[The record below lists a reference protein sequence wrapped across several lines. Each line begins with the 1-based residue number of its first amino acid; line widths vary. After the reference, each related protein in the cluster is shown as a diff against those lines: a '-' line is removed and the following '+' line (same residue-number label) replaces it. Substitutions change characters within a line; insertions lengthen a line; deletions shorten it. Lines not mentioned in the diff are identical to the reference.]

1 MRPIYP
7 VPKIQKNY
15 PRVTIK
21 SRAFYGSRTKYRRQK
36 ENGYCPMSLR
46 TRGQNPSGPG
56 ATKMDI
62 RNAYFFPFDGTRG
75 GSKALENVGK
85 V

>member
-1 MRPIYP
+1 MGQGKSIEGKKSGCRP
-7 VPKIQKNY
+7 
-15 PRVTIK
+15 T
-21 SRAFYGSRTKYRRQK
+21 
-36 ENGYCPMSLR
+36 SLSI
-46 TRGQNPSGPG
+46 RGQNPSGPG
-56 ATKMDI
+56 GTKMDI